1 MTYFRELPNIQY
13 QSNLLHKISSQEYVE
28 AKNLFR
34 RVKLQDSIKDRV
46 TLLARYIIL
55 EGQRPDTVAEKFY
68 GSSDLDWI
76 VVLTAD
82 ITNIKDQWPL
92 SNYDL
97 YKYVESKYGL
107 QNINDIHHYETVQ
120 VIDAN
125 GRLILPA
132 GQIVDSNFKIPAP
145 YDATLT
151 SNEYTAV
158 GAYENITYSGTG
170 DINPVIGVS
179 NYEYETRKNEEKREI
194 YLLNPIYLQQYLSEM
209 REIMNYKQSS
219 QYVNKKLIR
228 TENTRLVGP

>member
-34 RVKLQDSIKDRV
+34 RVKLQDSIKDRA
-46 TLLARYIIL
+46 TLLSRYVIL
-55 EGQRPDTVAEKFY
+55 EGQRPDTIAEKFY

-76 VVLTAD
+76 IVLTAE

-107 QNINDIHHYETVQ
+107 EKINDIHHYETIQ

-194 YLLNPIYLQQYLSEM
+194 YILNPIYLQQYLSEM

-228 TENTRLVGP
+228 TENTRLIGP